1 LRPLALLVACL
12 AVLAGCSPAAPP
24 SARVAQQ
31 PAPSPE
37 PATASLQH
45 FSDSDEWFPF
55 EQFVVD
61 LLLDEH
67 FASLD
72 SVAATF
78 GPETPSFRDGSS
90 RERHYYLAL
99 AGENFRI
106 SKGQRARFVG
116 CLKRWRAE
124 RPDSRAGAAG
134 YACAMVKLAWD
145 ERGAAVARN
154 VSDEQFSRFEEDLA
168 LAWGALEPTARTRG
182 NVGGWYMA
190 ALRVGL
196 GQGWER
202 GRLMQLRNDCLR
214 DAPWIESVEG
224 MVTRALLPRWGG
236 EPGEAERFASAVAS
250 SSPDGRGP
258 QRYAWIVT
266 SLQEVNS
273 NVFEQTGMS
282 WPTAHAG
289 FEALEREHPESVT
302 LPSRH
307 AKFAWLA
314 GDRDV
319 ARAAFAR
326 LGDRVDLY
334 VWTGDAQFLAARE
347 WANAPPS

>member
-1 LRPLALLVACL
+1 MRPHAFLAACL
-12 AVLAGCSPAAPP
+12 VVLSGCSGATPRSAQVAEQAAP
-24 SARVAQQ
+24 A
-31 PAPSPE
+31 PE
-37 PATASLQH
+37 PPPPSLQH
-45 FSDSDEWFPF
+45 VSDSDEWFPF
-55 EQFVVD
+55 EQYVAD
-61 LLLDEH
+61 LLLDED
-67 FASLD
+67 FSSLD

-78 GPETPSFRDGSS
+78 GPGTTAFADGSS
-90 RERHYYLAL
+90 RERHYYMAL
-99 AGENFRI
+99 AGENFRV
-106 SKGQRARFVG
+106 SKGQRARFIG

-124 RPDSRAGAAG
+124 KPDSRAAAAG

-145 ERGAAVARN
+145 ERGSAVARN
-154 VSDEQFSRFEEDLA
+154 TTGEQFSRFEEDLS
-168 LAWGALEPTARTRG
+168 LAWEALEPTARTRG

-190 ALRVGL
+190 AVRVALGL
-196 GQGWER
+196 GWER

-236 EPGEAERFASAVAS
+236 EDGEAERFAASVAS

-273 NVFEQTGMS
+273 NVFQRTGMS

-289 FEALEREHPESVT
+289 FEALEREHPESIT
-302 LPSRH
+302 IPSRH
-307 AKFAWLA
+307 AKFACLA

-326 LGDRVDLY
+326 LGDRVDRV
-334 VWTGDAQFLAARE
+334 VWTSDEQFLTART